1 MIKIIKSL
9 SLSLSLSHSHIS
21 VSTSPTHAFADLNVT
36 DPSPKSPIH
45 ISDPCLRPILHLNAH
60 LTPNHAMPIHIS
72 NPTPPPRPLL
82 WFSANQTHA
91 STQSSISMLTQ
102 CQSDHYFGFPLIR
115 PIHLRPISLPTIKPT
130 PTLSSSPKPR
140 PALWL
145 VIFYFVWSKLRKKIG
160 DFGWWFFFF
169 FFLLLWT
176 SGGGGWCCGCFLDSG
191 IYYFIMMFI
200 LFYCVES

>member
-1 MIKIIKSL
+1 MIKIIK

-21 VSTSPTHAFADLNVT
+21 VSTSPTHASAGLNVT
-36 DPSPKSPIH
+36 NPSPKPLIH
-45 ISDPCLRPILHLNAH
+45 ISDPYLCPILHLNAH

-82 WFSANQTHA
+82 WFSADQTITLVFRWSDP
-91 STQSSISMLTQ
+91 ST
-102 CQSDHYFGFPLIR
+102 SDPFLFQRSNPRRHYPLHRSPAQLCDWWLFILFGLNWEKR
-115 PIHLRPISLPTIKPT
+115 LETS
-130 PTLSSSPKPR
+130 
-140 PALWL
+140 
-145 VIFYFVWSKLRKKIG
+145 VG
-160 DFGWWFFFF
+160 GFFFF

-200 LFYCVES
+200 LFYCIES